1 MGCVRR
7 QSTPC
12 TSEGKRDLAFD
23 TADKIIR
30 FRDEFQGR
38 GKPSGVEWRFYY
50 DETNNFRRLKAGKAL
65 IESPGGTH
73 IASDSLEKNFVIG
86 GVAFA
91 TKEAEEATR
100 RAFAD
105 QQFPTSPDSQSG
117 KRETKCR

>member
-1 MGCVRR
+1 MTRPIR
-7 QSTPC
+7 LFA
-12 TSEGKRDLAFD
+12 SEMSSRAG
-23 TADKIIR
+23 
-30 FRDEFQGR
+30 ESPPGW
-38 GKPSGVEWRFYY
+38 SGFYY

-100 RAFAD
+100 
-105 QQFPTSPDSQSG
+105 
-117 KRETKCR
+117 